1 VVGRRTARAGTLRLA
16 AQQPELDRTDSREG
30 IEAWMARILRGQS
43 RKGGPFGCSLGTI
56 AAELKNDAGTV
67 ASVAENVR
75 GAGLTR
81 YCT

>member
-1 VVGRRTARAGTLRLA
+1 
-16 AQQPELDRTDSREG
+16 
-30 IEAWMARILRGQS
+30 MARILRGQS